1 MSRSPVATSLLIAA
15 GIGLVALSPPARL
28 CTGAH
33 VVVRGDTLSRIAWRC
48 RSSVAAIAS
57 ASGIADP
64 DLIRI
69 GQRLLIP
76 GRTAAAAAAPSPPL
90 RQARAVPGH
99 GYRIQPSDT
108 LYSLARWA
116 GTSLPAL
123 LAANP
128 GIDPHKIEIGDA
140 VRLPAD
146 AADPAAMR
154 ARERGLVRVRADIP
168 FGPPRGQARPAP
180 PPRRD
185 DGPDDVDDPRRGPE
199 GM

>member
-1 MSRSPVATSLLIAA
+1 MSRSLAAALGLIAA
-15 GIGLVALSPPARL
+15 GIGLAALSPPGRL
-28 CTGAH
+28 CAGSH
-33 VVVRGDTLSRIAWRC
+33 VVMRGDTLSRIAWRC
-48 RSSVAAIAS
+48 RSSVAAIAR

-64 DLIRI
+64 DLIRV

-76 GRTAAAAAAPSPPL
+76 GRTAAATPPPRQPQNAAGS
-90 RQARAVPGH
+90 
-99 GYRIQPSDT
+99 YRIRPTDT

-140 VRLPAD
+140 VRLPAG
-146 AADPAAMR
+146 AADPAQMR
-154 ARERGLVRVRADIP
+154 ARERGPGDAGPRRAVVRSYV
-168 FGPPRGQARPAP
+168 PPP
-180 PPRRD
+180 PPRDDKPDDRD
-185 DGPDDVDDPRRGPE
+185 DVEDPRRGPT

>member
-1 MSRSPVATSLLIAA
+1 MSRPLLATSLFLAA
-15 GIGLVALSPPARL
+15 GIGLTALSPPAGQ
-28 CTGAH
+28 CAGSH

-48 RSSVAAIAS
+48 RSSIAAIAR

-76 GRTAAAAAAPSPPL
+76 GRTAAAATRVLPPP
-90 RQARAVPGH
+90 RQARTVSGS
-99 GYRIQPSDT
+99 YQIQPADT

-116 GTSLPAL
+116 RTSLPAL

-128 GIDPHKIEIGDA
+128 GIDPRKIEIGDPI
-140 VRLPAD
+140 RLPAG
-146 AADPAAMR
+146 AADPGEMR
-154 ARERGLVRVRADIP
+154 DRERGVVRIRADIQ
-168 FGPPRGQARPAP
+168 FGPPRRETRPAP
-180 PPRRD
+180 PPRAK
-185 DGPDDVDDPRRGPE
+185 PDDVDDPRRGPT